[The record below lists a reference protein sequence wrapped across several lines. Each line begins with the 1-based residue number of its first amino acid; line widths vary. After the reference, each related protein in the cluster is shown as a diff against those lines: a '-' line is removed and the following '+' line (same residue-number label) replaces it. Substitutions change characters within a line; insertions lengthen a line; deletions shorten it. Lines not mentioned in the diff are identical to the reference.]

1 MVAKVLIV
9 EDDEALRESLAL
21 ALRTCADPPMEVLIA
36 GDGKEALR
44 IVEEQG
50 DINVAVVD
58 IFMPG
63 VDGIEF
69 IRMVRKTP
77 HTLNTLAISGG
88 AVHIHS
94 NYLKSA
100 RFLGAAAVLTKPFRM
115 AEFQDAVKK
124 LLNATPEAAKE

>member
-1 MVAKVLIV
+1 MVAKILIV
-9 EDDEALRESLAL
+9 EDDEALRESLVL
-21 ALRTCADPPMEVLIA
+21 ALRTCADPPMKVFTA

-44 IVEEQG
+44 IIEEEG

-69 IRMVRKTP
+69 IRTVRKTQ
-77 HTLNTLAISGG
+77 HALNTLAISGG

-94 NYLKSA
+94 NYLNSA
-100 RFLGAAAVLTKPFRM
+100 RFLGAAAILTKPFRM
-115 AEFQDAVKK
+115 TQFQEAVKK
-124 LLNATPEAAKE
+124 LLDGAPEAAE